1 MKTDKL
7 QIIQRIKSAIEKKNP
22 NAEIILFGSRA
33 RGQANDHSD
42 WDVLILLDAELVD
55 RKTEK
60 AYREELFNIE
70 LETGEAIST
79 LVLSKK
85 EWNSH
90 LSPLYENIHKDG
102 IRL

>member
-1 MKTDKL
+1 MKTDKP
-7 QIIQRIKSAIEKKNP
+7 QILQRIKSAIESKNP

-33 RGQANDHSD
+33 RGEAKKHSD
-42 WDVLILLDAELVD
+42 WDVLILLDTEQVD

-60 AYREELFNIE
+60 EYREEIFNLE

-85 EWNSH
+85 EWESH
-90 LSPLYENIHKDG
+90 LSPLNENIHKDG